1 MNFMKVVILCGGKG
15 TRMGE
20 SSQETPKP
28 LVNIGDKPVLWHI
41 MKYFSTFGF
50 NDFILCLGYKGE
62 KIEEYFKDNK
72 EFNIQFF
79 YTGEDSTKAQRLNLV
94 KNAIDSEN
102 FFVAYGDDLSNVD
115 IIKILKLHEVSG
127 DVVTLTAVQLVSQF
141 GILSLNEKDKV
152 IEFKEKPKLDHWI
165 NGGFFVFNK
174 KIFDYFKDDKW
185 ELENEIFENIA
196 KEKKIKAYKHYGFWQ
211 GMNTL
216 KDCIELNKRW
226 EENKADWRIW
236 E

>member
-1 MNFMKVVILCGGKG
+1 MKVVILCGGKG

-115 IIKILKLHEVSG
+115 IIKILKLHEESG

>member
-115 IIKILKLHEVSG
+115 IIKILKLHEESG

-141 GILSLNEKDKV
+141 GI
-152 IEFKEKPKLDHWI
+152 
-165 NGGFFVFNK
+165 
-174 KIFDYFKDDKW
+174 
-185 ELENEIFENIA
+185 
-196 KEKKIKAYKHYGFWQ
+196 
-211 GMNTL
+211 
-216 KDCIELNKRW
+216 
-226 EENKADWRIW
+226 
-236 E
+236 

>member
-115 IIKILKLHEVSG
+115 IIKILKLHEESG

>member
-1 MNFMKVVILCGGKG
+1 MLGIQGGENRG
-15 TRMGE
+15 
-20 SSQETPKP
+20 
-28 LVNIGDKPVLWHI
+28 
-41 MKYFSTFGF
+41 
-50 NDFILCLGYKGE
+50 
-62 KIEEYFKDNK
+62 YFKDNK

-115 IIKILKLHEVSG
+115 IIKILKLHEESG

>member
-1 MNFMKVVILCGGKG
+1 MKVVILCGGKG